1 MLKRYGEEE
10 TTMAKVIVNGV
21 GEQCPI
27 PVVKATKALG
37 EMKEAGILEVH
48 VDNEIAVQNV
58 TRLAAGKGFKV
69 SSEKQGDKLFVI
81 TMEVTALPEAGA
93 AETECA
99 CIPDIRNNT
108 VVAIDTAAMGR
119 GDDNLGKTLMKG
131 FIYALSQ
138 LEELPKTVI
147 FYNGG
152 ATIPVEGSVSV
163 EDLKSMEAQGVEILT
178 CGTCLNFYGLT
189 DKLAV
194 GQVTNMYS
202 IVEKLSAAAKVI
214 KP

>member
-1 MLKRYGEEE
+1 
-10 TTMAKVIVNGV
+10 MAKVIVNAV

-37 EMKEAGILEVH
+37 EMKEAGVLEVH

-58 TRLAAGKGFKV
+58 TRLGTGKGFKV
-69 SSEKQGDKLFVI
+69 TSEKKGDKLFVV
-81 TMEVTALPEAGA
+81 TMEVTSLPEAKA
-93 AETECA
+93 AEPEVA
-99 CIPDIRNNT
+99 CIPDVRGNT

-119 GDDNLGKTLMKG
+119 GDDELGKTLMKG

-138 LEELPKTVI
+138 LEELPKTII

-189 DKLAV
+189 DKLVV
-194 GQVTNMYS
+194 GEIANMYG
-202 IVEKLSAAAKVI
+202 IVEKLSGAAKVI

>member
-1 MLKRYGEEE
+1 
-10 TTMAKVIVNGV
+10 MAKVIVNGV

-69 SSEKQGDKLFVI
+69 SSEKKGDKLFVV
-81 TMEVTALPEAGA
+81 TMEVTSLPEAKA
-93 AETECA
+93 AESECV
-99 CIPDIRNNT
+99 CVPDIRGNT

-119 GDDNLGKTLMKG
+119 GDDELGKTLMKG

-138 LEELPKTVI
+138 LEELPKTVL

-152 ATIPVEGSVSV
+152 AAIPVEGSVSV

-189 DKLAV
+189 EKLAV
-194 GQVTNMYS
+194 GQVTNMYT

>member
-1 MLKRYGEEE
+1 
-10 TTMAKVIVNGV
+10 MAKVIVNAV

-37 EMKEAGILEVH
+37 EMKEAGVLEVR

-58 TRLAAGKGFKV
+58 TRLAVGKGFKV
-69 SSEKQGDKLFVI
+69 SSEKKGDKLFMI
-81 TMEVTALPEAGA
+81 TMEVTGLPTKAAEPEAL
-93 AETECA
+93 CV
-99 CIPDIRNNT
+99 PDVRGNT

-119 GDDNLGKTLMKG
+119 GDDELGKTLMKG

-138 LEELPKTVI
+138 LEELPKTVL

-189 DKLAV
+189 EKLAV
-194 GQVTNMYS
+194 GQVTNMYT